1 MSSISQSQALQK
13 GTDRAQLLS
22 GHLINPPFTS
32 PTPAVAPAKQ
42 STPTKTHK
50 MKLLY
55 PTSLV
60 LDVQSLE
67 GFSVDLVAYDVSK
80 EIPAEHLDAT
90 VLVTWTNTPT
100 NLKHAA
106 ANMKQLKWIQS
117 LAAGPNDVL
126 GAGFDPK
133 KVTITTGSGLHDAT
147 VAEHTLGLLLAS
159 ARKFHEMR
167 DYQTQ
172 GKWPGHLGGPQPD
185 RPKDAFT
192 TLRDA
197 NVLVWGFGNIA
208 KKLTPSLTALG
219 ANVTGLARHAG
230 VRNGIEIHAEKDL
243 PSLLPNVDALV
254 MILPGS
260 DSTKHALNAERLKLL
275 PRHAWVVNVGRG
287 TTVDEA
293 ALDAALNN
301 GEIGGAA
308 LDVFETEP
316 LPGSSPL
323 YKQKNVILSPHAAGG
338 RPQGAEQL
346 VAENLRKFIAG
357 QELKNVI

>member
-1 MSSISQSQALQK
+1 MSAKYKSQPFST
-13 GTDRAQLLS
+13 GTARAQLLS
-22 GHLINPPFTS
+22 SHFINPPFPSSPPPPPSTS
-32 PTPAVAPAKQ
+32 DARDVPI
-42 STPTKTHK
+42 K

-60 LDVQSLE
+60 LDVQSLQ
-67 GFSVDLVAYDVSK
+67 GFSVDLQPYDVKK
-80 EIPAEHLDAT
+80 EIPAEHLDAE
-90 VLVTWTNTPT
+90 VLVTWTNTAD

-133 KVTITTGSGLHDAT
+133 TVAITTGSGLHDAT
-147 VAEHTLGLLLAS
+147 VAEHALGLLLAS

-172 GKWPGHLGGPQPD
+172 QKWPGHLGGPQPD
-185 RPKDAFT
+185 RPKNAFT

-197 NVLVWGFGNIA
+197 NVLIWGFGNIA
-208 KKLTPSLTALG
+208 KTLTPYLTALG

-230 VRNGIEIHAEKDL
+230 VRNGIEIHAEADL
-243 PSLLPNVDALV
+243 PSLLPKVDALV

-260 DSTKHALNAERLKLL
+260 DTTKHALNAERLKLL
-275 PRHAWVVNVGRG
+275 PKHAWVVNVGRG

-293 ALDAALNN
+293 ALDAALTN

-323 YKQKNVILSPHAAGG
+323 YKQKDVILSPHAAGG
-338 RPQGAEQL
+338 RPQGAEGL
-346 VAENLRKFIAG
+346 IAENLRKFIAG